1 MREKKSLAAKLH
13 SIENGISG
21 VQNNPDIQEKMT
33 QYGYRPE
40 RVAEGQ
46 VKLDNV
52 KQLTAFNV
60 EEYSNQYVATG
71 KQKRSWSD
79 VYGGYMITLKVVRVA
94 FHHETG
100 KLQDFRATGKRHRS
114 LSGWLSDARI
124 LYTNLQQTPGALET
138 MALYGYTAER
148 LLEEQQQVEEIAQLH
163 SKQLEETGGAQQ
175 STKDRD
181 NAFDDLCDW
190 YSDFRAIARVA
201 LYDKPQLLEALGIVK
216 K

>member
-1 MREKKSLAAKLH
+1 MKRDQSLAAKLH

-21 VQNNPDIQEKMT
+21 VQNNPEIQGLMT
-33 QYGYRPE
+33 SYGYTPE

-46 VKLDNV
+46 VKLANV
-52 KQLTAFNV
+52 NKLTAFNV
-60 EEYSNQYVATG
+60 EEYSDQYVATG
-71 KQKRSWSD
+71 KQKRSLTD
-79 VYGGYMITLKVVRVA
+79 VYGKYMITLKVVRVA
-94 FHHETG
+94 FHRETG
-100 KLQDFRATGKRHRS
+100 KLQDFRATGERHRS

-148 LLEEQQQVEEIAQLH
+148 LQEEQQQVEEIAQLH
-163 SKQLEETGGAQQ
+163 SKQLEEKGGAQQ

-181 NAFDDLCDW
+181 HALDELCNW

-201 LYDKPQLLEALGIVK
+201 LYDKPQLLESLGIVK